1 MTESITPMA
10 MTSAGTRSQANSTTA
25 TARIERQ
32 IAISGVIVCGNMPS
46 GGMRSRNRVNV
57 HPVGNPAKLRFIGDR
72 LNLHGSQD
80 TRGFGMANDCTC
92 RKYLA
97 LICKP
102 LHPRCNVDGLPK
114 VILPLI

>member
-46 GGMRSRNRVNV
+46 GGMSSRNRVNV
-57 HPVGNPAKLRFIGDR
+57 HPVGNPAQLSFTSHR
-72 LNLHGSQD
+72 LNLHRSQD
-80 TRGFGMANDCTC
+80 TRRVGMADDCTC
-92 RKYLA
+92 RENFA
-97 LICKP
+97 LIRKP
-102 LHPRCNVDGLPK
+102 LHPRCNVDGLAK
-114 VILPLI
+114 IILSL